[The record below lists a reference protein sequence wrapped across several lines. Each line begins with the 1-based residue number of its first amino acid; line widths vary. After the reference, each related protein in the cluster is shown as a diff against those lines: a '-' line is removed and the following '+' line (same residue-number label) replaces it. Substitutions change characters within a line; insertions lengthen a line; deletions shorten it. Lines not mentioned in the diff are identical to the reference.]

1 MLIFGRNTGFQMT
14 ADFSKTVQHFTTKF
28 EGDTEET

>member
-1 MLIFGRNTGFQMT
+1 M

-28 EGDTEET
+28 GEIQKRLRPFD